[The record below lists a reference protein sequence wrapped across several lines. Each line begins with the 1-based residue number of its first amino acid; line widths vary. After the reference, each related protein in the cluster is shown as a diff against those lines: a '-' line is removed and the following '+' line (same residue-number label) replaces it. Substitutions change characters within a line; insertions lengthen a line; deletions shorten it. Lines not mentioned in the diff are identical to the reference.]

1 MSRDAPRPE
10 QDLAKADLFR
20 ELGFG
25 GDPAPYEDALL
36 ADGLSNPRKSRI
48 ARAKREQVAA
58 ALTARFFRVCA
69 RGDCQ
74 QRASAVAGDR
84 RVTQAAAQSFC
95 EVCGGS
101 VNRAAVDR
109 MVRACTRNHW
119 RRLCI
124 VGGAPAT
131 REELR
136 ALVNGRLEL
145 RFIDGTVG
153 QTLKRAAADTAWA
166 DRTVVWGATQLDHK
180 VSTLYRGPTVLTVHR
195 RGIADLADS
204 LERHASGGRSAT

>member
-36 ADGLSNPRKSRI
+36 ADGLSNPRKARI
-48 ARAKREQVAA
+48 AGAKREQVAA

-74 QRASAVAGDR
+74 QRAPAVAGDR
-84 RVTQAAAQSFC
+84 RVTQATAQSFC

-109 MVRACTRNHW
+109 MVRACTRIRWH
-119 RRLCI
+119 RLCI

-145 RFIDGTVG
+145 RFI
-153 QTLKRAAADTAWA
+153 

-204 LERHASGGRSAT
+204 LERHASGGRPAP